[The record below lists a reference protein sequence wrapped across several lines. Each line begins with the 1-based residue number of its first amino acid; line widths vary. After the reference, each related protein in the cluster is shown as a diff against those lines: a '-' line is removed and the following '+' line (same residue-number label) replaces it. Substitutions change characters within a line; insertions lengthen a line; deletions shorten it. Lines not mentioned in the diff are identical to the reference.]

1 MSFNIQKQS
10 YKIAILALLSAF
22 LLLLAFK
29 IGELVGFRK
38 AAFSYRW
45 GAQYHQNFGGPR
57 AGFFGEDD
65 GRGFMNAHGSF
76 GTILKIDGNTV
87 LVRDAD
93 NTEKTII
100 VGDKTVINRM
110 NGVIGVSDLAVD
122 ERVTIIGTP
131 NDKGQIDAKFIRAF
145 PSSPPPPPSF
155 QPFPHQQPPL
165 MNDRNE
171 QATSIPPTK

>member
-1 MSFNIQKQS
+1 MEFNLPKQS
-10 YKIAILALLSAF
+10 YKIAIIALLSAF
-22 LLLLAFK
+22 LLLLSFK

-65 GRGFMNAHGSF
+65 GRGFINAHGSF
-76 GTILKIDGNTV
+76 GIVLKIDGNTI

-100 VGDKTVINRM
+100 VNDKTVINRM
-110 NGVIGVSDLAVD
+110 NQVIGVSDLAVD
-122 ERVTIIGTP
+122 ERVTIIGSP
-131 NDKGQIDAKFIRAF
+131 NDKGGIDAKFIRAF
-145 PSSPPPPPSF
+145 PAPPAPPSF
-155 QPFPHQQPPL
+155 QPFPRQQPPPM
-165 MNDRNE
+165 MNRN
-171 QATSIPPTK
+171 QDATSVPANQ

>member
-1 MSFNIQKQS
+1 MESKFPTQTF
-10 YKIAILALLSAF
+10 KIAIIALLSAF

-45 GAQYHQNFGGPR
+45 GDQYHQNFGGPR
-57 AGFFGEDD
+57 AGFFGEED
-65 GRGFMNAHGSF
+65 GTGFVNAHGSF
-76 GTILKIDGNTV
+76 GTVLKIDGNTV

-100 VGDKTVINRM
+100 VDDKTVINRM
-110 NGVIGVSDLAVD
+110 NSVIKVSDLAVD
-122 ERVTIIGTP
+122 EHVTIIGTP

-145 PSSPPPPPSF
+145 PSTPPPPSF
-155 QPFPHQQPPL
+155 QLFPHQQPPP
-165 MNDRNE
+165 MNDQN
-171 QATSIPPTK
+171 QDATSIPQKP